1 MPRGAGM
8 RGQRNCYLA
17 ALCRSRISGQ
27 RDKSLCSNSWS
38 LEQCERLVF
47 AKFRRVTGM
56 KFLVGGGNL
65 LLGTSFRRIGF
76 RCHGLSPCS
85 AVLPIAARRT
95 GKILTA
101 KFAKDSQR
109 SQRKSRDSL
118 CDFCVTLR
126 ALWLRGF

>member
-1 MPRGAGM
+1 MPRRAGVYC
-8 RGQRNCYLA
+8 QRQSYLA
-17 ALCRSRISGQ
+17 ALRCARISGQ
-27 RDKSLCSNSWS
+27 RDKRLTGNFGP
-38 LEQCERLVF
+38 LEQRERLVF

-109 SQRKSRDSL
+109 SQRKSRDFSL
-118 CDFCVTLR
+118 
-126 ALWLRGF
+126 